1 MLPIY
6 MLMGDFISQCSTHP
20 HHFDA
25 KFQRL
30 ACQGMVT
37 VQVHGVALD
46 LETVEDTLF
55 AVLAT
60 ALQMAA
66 ALGEGSVAATAQ
78 LDHTLGALVSPRL
91 HTTNCLTQ

>member
-1 MLPIY
+1 MLPMY
-6 MLMGDFISQCSTHP
+6 MLMGNSIRRCSTHL

-46 LETVEDTLF
+46 LETVEDMLF
-55 AVLAT
+55 AVLVT

-66 ALGEGSVAATAQ
+66 DLGEGSIAPTAQ
-78 LDHTLGALVSPRL
+78 LDHALGALVSPRL
-91 HTTNCLTQ
+91 HTTKNLTH